1 LRSSKLVEK
10 IDVDGVRM
18 LLHFDSISPERE
30 REREKKRR
38 EKRKRKGTKRSYFV
52 RINREISYRVIRGI
66 TRKLLI
72 STKNL
77 LLFWS

>member
-1 LRSSKLVEK
+1 
-10 IDVDGVRM
+10 M

-66 TRKLLI
+66 TRKLFI
-72 STKNL
+72 STRIFFYFGVKIIEIN
-77 LLFWS
+77 FTSKS